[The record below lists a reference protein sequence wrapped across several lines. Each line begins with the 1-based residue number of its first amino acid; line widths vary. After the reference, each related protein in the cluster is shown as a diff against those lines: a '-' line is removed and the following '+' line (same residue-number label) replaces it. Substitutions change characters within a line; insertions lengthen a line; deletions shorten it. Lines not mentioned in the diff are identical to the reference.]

1 LEQWEED
8 VVEAE
13 EVRGM
18 LLIILL
24 DVTVVEKLGGAV
36 VDFLHESFQ
45 EIVFIPSNM
54 SGTIEFS
61 EDVVNGFKEWWNL
74 QIWYSFLR

>member
-1 LEQWEED
+1 LEQREEE
-8 VVEAE
+8 VAEVE

-18 LLIILL
+18 LSTVLL
-24 DVTVVEKLGGAV
+24 NVSVVEKLGGAV

-45 EIVFIPSNM
+45 EVVFIPSDT

-61 EDVVNGFKEWWNL
+61 EDIINSFKE
-74 QIWYSFLR
+74 

>member
-13 EVRGM
+13 EVRGI

-45 EIVFIPSNM
+45 EVVFIPSDT
-54 SGTIEFS
+54 SGTIKFS
-61 EDVVNGFKEWWNL
+61 EDFVNSFKE
-74 QIWYSFLR
+74 